1 MWSQIKDRIPA
12 FVSKRIGAGV
22 AGVAVGQVVD
32 DPNILWYTLALIA
45 SQTLIDCVTA
55 WRDGS

>member
-1 MWSQIKDRIPA
+1 MWNQIKDRIPA

-22 AGVAVGQVVD
+22 AGVVAGQAVD

-45 SQTLIDCVTA
+45 SQTLIDCVKA
-55 WRDGS
+55 WRNDS